1 MYPPLRRLVGL
12 AILALLPAQ
21 VSMAQTPPGQGLQ
34 ISPTFTEFDLDGRR
48 FTASVNISNHQRE
61 AQQVTMRVTGL
72 GHDLIGSPTLI
83 EPSVMTKAI
92 DLSVKRFELL
102 PDQDRV
108 VQVSGEIPP
117 GHRGVYA
124 AVVARYEPLQG
135 ANEDNGQ
142 LKFKSEVAA
151 SLLLRGPRPWVQTV
165 EVVDVSIAPGPKKGP
180 FEVYAAVRNTGN
192 VHVRP
197 SGEITIFKD
206 GKRIDRVLLPGKIV
220 IPGFA
225 RRLIGT
231 WNPKGQLTGRYTLEA
246 KIRDPRATGVGEV
259 TFSGGQLD
267 VLSGEIT
274 SVFAQDGRVIVDFR
288 NTGTLPIDGY
298 VQFTASRED
307 EDVAAEELETGK
319 VAAGKAGSVTWE
331 PDLQPG
337 LYVIKAQ
344 LLADDVLIDQDVTGL
359 EVKGAGENGDG
370 FPFWALGAGVGLLM
384 LLAVIFLLLS
394 RRKHASRVAV
404 ESDAE
409 PSSESRPVRE
419 SDVAAAQAAASA
431 AAAAATQAAE
441 AAQQAAAALAASQRA
456 AEGDVAERRD
466 RSGDHASGPDRD

>member
-1 MYPPLRRLVGL
+1 
-12 AILALLPAQ
+12 
-21 VSMAQTPPGQGLQ
+21 MAQTPPGQGVQ
-34 ISPTFTEFDLDGRR
+34 ISPTFTEFDLDGRS

-135 ANEDNGQ
+135 ANEDDGQ

-165 EVVDVSIAPGPKKGP
+165 EVVDVNVAPGPKKGP

-246 KIRDPRATGVGEV
+246 KIRDPQATGVGEV
-259 TFSGGQLD
+259 AFSGGQLD
-267 VLSGEIT
+267 VLNGEIT

-288 NTGTLPIDGY
+288 NTGTLPIDGF

-307 EDVAAEELETGK
+307 EDAASEELETGR
-319 VAAGKAGSVTWE
+319 VAAGKAESVTWE

-359 EVKGAGENGDG
+359 EVKGAGKDGNG
-370 FPFWALGAGVGLLM
+370 FPFVALGVGAGILM
-384 LLAVIFLLLS
+384 LLALIFLLLS
-394 RRKHASRVAV
+394 RRRRASREAL
-404 ESDAE
+404 ESDAG
-409 PSSESRPVRE
+409 PSLESRPVRE

-441 AAQQAAAALAASQRA
+441 AAQQAAAALAASQR
-456 AEGDVAERRD
+456 EVERDVARSRD
-466 RSGDHASGPDRD
+466 RSENEGSDPDQD